1 VKLKRSLL
9 LRLLVS
15 QLFVVIFFSLL
26 AAGNLYW
33 QIYKSGEGEYDQQ
46 IAIGAKILMKAL
58 EPSKD
63 NPGLL
68 RQNAALL
75 DSALQSAIKQGFG
88 GKADT
93 HNAVLAVMRVVDRSG
108 NEIYRTAGFA
118 ALPLASMP
126 LGFGE
131 LNSDGRSWR
140 SAVYKNADSSMTVL
154 LAQSS
159 TLAADGT
166 FDVIGKFILLPLL
179 MFLPFAALL
188 IWLSSARGLSP
199 LRKFA
204 EMIARRSPADMKPLD
219 NVPAYSEIKPLVTEI
234 NLLLRKLDSTLTRE
248 RNFLADAAHELRT
261 PLAVIQAQ
269 AHVLRHATTDA
280 EKNTA
285 AEELNI
291 GTERAAS
298 LIQKLLLTA
307 RVSVEDFAPRFEVTD
322 LTAFAQERI
331 AQFSVLAANKAID
344 MELTAPPHCF
354 AKIDRE
360 TFASA
365 IDNVLDNAI
374 RYTPR
379 DGAIKVEIAPLANDK
394 VRLRIA
400 DNGQGI
406 APELHERVFE
416 RFFRVTGTE
425 QQGSGLGLAIVKRV
439 LALHGGDVALSGGLD
454 RRGLAVDLTV
464 PVGA

>member
-1 VKLKRSLL
+1 MKLKRSLL
-9 LRLLVS
+9 LRLTIG

-26 AAGNLYW
+26 LAGNLYW
-33 QIYKSGEGEYDQQ
+33 QFYKTGEGEYDQQ
-46 IAIGAKILMKAL
+46 IAVGAKVLMTAL
-58 EPSKD
+58 APSKN
-63 NPGLL
+63 NPELL
-68 RQNAALL
+68 KQNAAFL

-88 GKADT
+88 GKVDSQ
-93 HNAVLAVMRVVDRSG
+93 NAILAALRVVDREG
-108 NEIYRTAGFA
+108 REIYRTEGFA
-118 ALPLASMP
+118 GLPFASMP
-126 LGFGE
+126 IGFGE
-131 LNSDGRSWR
+131 FDSGDRNWR
-140 SAVYKNADSSMTVL
+140 GATYKNPDGSMTVQ

-159 TLAADGT
+159 TLAADGM
-166 FDVIGKFILLPLL
+166 FDVIGKFILLPLFL
-179 MFLPFAALL
+179 FLPFAGLL
-188 IWLSSARGLSP
+188 TWFSSSRGLSP

-204 EMIARRSPADMKPLD
+204 EMIARRSPADMKPLEHAA
-219 NVPAYSEIKPLVTEI
+219 PHAEIKPIVDEI
-234 NLLLRKLDSTLTRE
+234 NVLLHKLDTTLNRE

-269 AHVLRHATTDA
+269 VHVLKHATTA
-280 EKNTA
+280 VEKNTA
-285 AEELNI
+285 ADELNI
-291 GTERAAS
+291 GIERAAS

-307 RVSVEDFAPRFEVTD
+307 RVSVEDFTPRFEVTD

-331 AQFSVLAANKAID
+331 ARFSVLAANKTID
-344 MELTAPPHCF
+344 MELNAPPHCY
-354 AKIDRE
+354 ANIDRE

-374 RYTPR
+374 RYTPNA
-379 DGAIKVEIAPLANDK
+379 GAIQVEIAPLANDK

-400 DNGQGI
+400 DNGHGI
-406 APELHERVFE
+406 PPELHDRVFE

-425 QQGSGLGLAIVKRV
+425 QQGSGLGLAIVRRV